1 MINRFF
7 EAQMAWKIDNGVFLL
22 TGRDIACAIA
32 GICFGIIFVLLV
44 LYARYLED
52 EWKKE
57 RKKAKWR
64 KEYRRGKNAN
74 RR

>member
-7 EAQMAWKIDNGVFLL
+7 EAQMAWKIDNGVFFI
-22 TGRDIACAIA
+22 TGRDIACVLA
-32 GICFGIIFVLLV
+32 GICIGIIFALLV
-44 LYARYLED
+44 QYARYLEA